1 MADPRW
7 LSDEEQCAW
16 RAFLAATRVVFRE
29 LDRELQRDA
38 GMPHTYYVILVALSE
53 APGRAMRMTD
63 LAAVCDSSPSRLS
76 HAVARLEE
84 AGRVRRT
91 PSPDDRR
98 GALATLTDHG
108 FHVLEAAAPGHVE
121 SVRRHVFD
129 RLTADQVVE
138 LRGVCESILG
148 DRR

>member
-7 LSDEEQCAW
+7 LSDEEQGAW
-16 RAFLAATRVVFRE
+16 RAFLAATRLVFRE

-38 GMPHTYYVILVALSE
+38 GMPHTYYVVLVALSE
-53 APGRAMRMTD
+53 APGRAMRMTE

-84 AGRVRRT
+84 AGWVRRT

-98 GALATLTDHG
+98 GG
-108 FHVLEAAAPGHVE
+108 RFEHVEPVVGEGGQGAPGHVE

-129 RLTADQVVE
+129 RLSADQVVE